1 MLLYWIMYSKLFIK
15 DIIILNSFPTLRIQ
29 IPCNL
34 SVLILKKKKKVK
46 MHFYDS
52 LLTKITVFA
61 NNLEG
66 K

>member
-1 MLLYWIMYSKLFIK
+1 MSLKLFIT
-15 DIIILNSFPTLRIQ
+15 DIIIPNHFPSLRIE

-34 SVLILKKKKKVK
+34 TLLILKRDLK

-52 LLTKITVFA
+52 LLTEVTVFA

-66 K
+66 KLESNWL